1 MNGRGECTATG
12 FTCYHRVYDVSD
24 LGCHRKC
31 DSSTPELCPYFKNT
45 GTVTDEREEASTG
58 FKYNSAHEMFEDLAK
73 HDEAFRPIPC
83 KPRKLTKK
91 QRERNRKIDAWVR
104 KTLKDYARI
113 REASKD
119 STLVFDA

>member
-1 MNGRGECTATG
+1 MNGRGECTGVG
-12 FTCYHRVYDVSD
+12 FTCHHRVA
-24 LGCHRKC
+24 GFECN
-31 DSSTPELCPYFKNT
+31 SSTPELCPYFKNT
-45 GTVTDEREEASTG
+45 GTVTDEREGASTG
-58 FKYNSAHEMFEDLAK
+58 FKHNSVHEMFEDLAK

-91 QRERNRKIDAWVR
+91 QRERNRQIDVWVR

-113 REASKD
+113 SEASKD

>member
-12 FTCYHRVYDVSD
+12 FTCYHRVYDVSGP
-24 LGCHRKC
+24 GCHRKC
-31 DSSTPELCPYFKNT
+31 DSSTPEQCPYFKNT
-45 GTVTDEREEASTG
+45 GTVTDEREGASTG
-58 FKYNSAHEMFEDLAK
+58 FKHNSVHEMFEDLAK

-91 QRERNRKIDAWVR
+91 QREHNRKIDAWVR
-104 KTLKDYARI
+104 KTLKAYELI

>member
-1 MNGRGECTATG
+1 MTRHQPRIPTA
-12 FTCYHRVYDVSD
+12 SA
-24 LGCHRKC
+24 LGVCH
-31 DSSTPELCPYFKNT
+31 NA
-45 GTVTDEREEASTG
+45 V
-58 FKYNSAHEMFEDLAK
+58 HEMFEDLAK

-91 QRERNRKIDAWVR
+91 QREHNRKIDTWVR
-104 KTLKDYARI
+104 KTLKAYELI